1 MTMEVFERSEF
12 LRCRRAMRGV
22 RPLVQCLTNDVVQ
35 EMTAN
40 VLLAAGASPA
50 MVVSPEESGDFA
62 RIAHAV
68 LVNTGTPTPERI
80 EGMRRAVES
89 ALSVHHPWVLDPVA
103 AGILPWRNDV
113 IRSFVERRPT
123 IIRGNASEILAL
135 AGAGQGG
142 CGVDSTDASD
152 AALDPA
158 RRLATSTGSVVVVT
172 GERDFVTDG
181 QRTFVVEGGHP
192 TATLVVGTGCSL
204 SALVA
209 AYAGALPDEP
219 LTAAAAACFA
229 AKRAAEAAAQI
240 STRPG
245 SFRTAYIDALFDG
258 EDGHDL

>member
-1 MTMEVFERSEF
+1 MTMEVFDRAEF
-12 LRCRRAMRGV
+12 ARCRRAMRGV

-35 EMTAN
+35 EITAN

-68 LVNTGTPTPERI
+68 LVNIGTPTPERI
-80 EGMRRAVES
+80 KGMRRAVEG
-89 ALSVHHPWVLDPVA
+89 AEAVGHPWVLDPVA
-103 AGILPWRNDV
+103 AGILPWRDGV

-123 IIRGNASEILAL
+123 VIRGNASEILAL

-152 AALDPA
+152 AAVETA
-158 RRLATSTGSVVVVT
+158 KRFATETGSIVVVT

-181 QRTFVVEGGHP
+181 TRTLVVEGGHP

-204 SALVA
+204 SGLVA
-209 AYAGALPDEP
+209 AYVGAMPEEP
-219 LTAAAAACFA
+219 LNAAAAACFA
-229 AKRAAEAAAQI
+229 AKRAAEAAARVAV
-240 STRPG
+240 RPG
-245 SFRTAYIDALFDG
+245 TFHTAYIDALFD
-258 EDGHDL
+258 ED